1 MPGRVKLAWMQTSAD
16 DFPPRAVL
24 EGIRQLRAEGKG
36 AKAIT
41 AALNAERVPCRGQRW
56 HLTTVRR
63 LLARQESEA
72 TND

>member
-1 MPGRVKLAWMQTSAD
+1 
-16 DFPPRAVL
+16 VL

-41 AALNAERVPCRGQRW
+41 AALNAERVPCRGERW

-63 LLARQESEA
+63 LLARQDVKA
-72 TND
+72 PTV